1 MMGEQMQ
8 PMGKRRQFLVH
19 GASLIPAFLLPFGLI
34 GTATAQEKQAT
45 LVLELDLSTRTR
57 DAGRA
62 IEDGVRA
69 ALQRAGT
76 SMPIRVLDTQGN
88 LVRAIDGLTDIATA
102 EPILAII
109 GGGDGNVSSHVM
121 EWAEANQVPYGIAWA
136 SNLSAQRAAR
146 WSFSLGFSDARSIAA
161 AVKLARL
168 HEKRR
173 WGFLLSNDAL
183 GRANYD
189 TVLELMA
196 APTAPELV
204 GIQWHDVFA
213 HNIGVQYLR
222 LQQQGAQAIWLSG
235 HPRAARQLADA
246 MQRQMQIKALT
257 PVIAS
262 SSAWNAEFNALAQSH
277 FDSVPLYFELPESEK
292 LTPGPAGQSPVWM
305 HPANTNADE
314 LLTTML
320 QATHKKQQDLSKQRA
335 AIARA
340 WTALQSKQRGT
351 RMALYRYNGQGQLM
365 RTPPSRVFA

>member
-1 MMGEQMQ
+1 MQ

-34 GTATAQEKQAT
+34 GTAAAQEKQAA

-69 ALQRAGT
+69 ALRRAGAT
-76 SMPIRVLDTQGN
+76 MPIRVLDTQGN
-88 LVRAIDGLTDIATA
+88 LARAIDGLTDIATA

-109 GGGDGNVSSHVM
+109 GGGDGNVTSHVM

-146 WSFSLGFSDARSIAA
+146 WSFSLGFSDERGISS
-161 AVKLARL
+161 AVKAARL
-168 HEKRR
+168 REKRR

-189 TVLELMA
+189 TVLGLMA
-196 APTAPELV
+196 TPMAPELA

-213 HNIGVQYLR
+213 QNIGAQYLR

-246 MQRQMQIKALT
+246 MQRQMQTKSLT

-262 SSAWNAEFNALAQSH
+262 SSAWNAEFTALAQTH
-277 FDSVPLYFELPESEK
+277 FGSVPLYFELPESEK
-292 LTPGPAGQSPVWM
+292 LTPGPAGQNPVWM

-320 QATHKKQQDLSKQRA
+320 LVTQKKQQDVSSQRA
-335 AIARA
+335 AIARV
-340 WTALQSKQRGT
+340 WGELQSKQRNT
-351 RMALYRYNGQGQLM
+351 RMAMYRYDGRAQLI